1 MIFWCCSEAVG
12 AQIVHSSPS
21 IERTWKEDKKTEMKS
36 YFKFG
41 SKSEKST
48 EMSPLVGEDKGFHLF
63 LLFLLPSY
71 CAAFYILH
79 HASFL
84 CLLLSSYHSAA
95 PHVAFFVKLLTLSSS
110 TSFICSVPQNKGG
123 ECLLRYRGKKY
134 NKSFGCAQRES
145 SQNYDGYEF
154 EAGNRTPF

>member
-1 MIFWCCSEAVG
+1 
-12 AQIVHSSPS
+12 
-21 IERTWKEDKKTEMKS
+21 
-36 YFKFG
+36 
-41 SKSEKST
+41 
-48 EMSPLVGEDKGFHLF
+48 MSALLVDEDKGFHLF
-63 LLFLLPSY
+63 SLFLQPSY

-95 PHVAFFVKLLTLSSS
+95 PHLAFFVKRLTLSSS
-110 TSFICSVPQNKGG
+110 TSFIRSVPQNKGG

-154 EAGNRTPF
+154 EAGNRTP